1 LLDTLTK
8 GKFEKFNRKTQNND
22 CHIVWEDHHKPH
34 CTTEYEKICHDDTV
48 EQCKTDYEKQCTTEY
63 KNECSTEYS
72 TACEDEYTQK
82 CRNWEEEE
90 CLSSS
95 ETVCKTEYN
104 KECTQITEKQ
114 CTTEYSQQCST
125 SYEDQCTTVQDKEC
139 WDEPTQECKTEY
151 DEECWTEDKQE
162 CSLHPKCT
170 TQYEQ
175 QCTTEH
181 QTVCES
187 AGRSRKSKRSL
198 AGFKQAKAAALGS
211 ALPLGFAKFVYART
225 ALKKSIGT
233 AFALKL
239 RELEDNKED
248 GKDED
253 TDCYQLPETHCTE
266 IPEYGEQSYYYS
278 GRHKRDTGYAGAQ
291 NCVTKYRTVCPGQ
304 HGSRTKRNVLLGGIK
319 QKVAA
324 KLGTAIPLAAFAAL
338 TAGGAGAK
346 KKLML
351 GAWKK
356 SKLLRGD
363 DKEGECYDIPETV
376 CTKAPMYG
384 QDYYSTSDSR
394 HKRDTGSEHCVTK
407 YRTIC
412 PASYTSRGKRSVF
425 GSLGALKQNKI
436 GALKQSVAA
445 TIGTSLPLV
454 AFKALT
460 TAGLA
465 KKVGLGLK
473 VWKAS
478 KLLESEPS
486 EQVRAFRGKRSP
498 SLMGGLL
505 NLALNIAS
513 PVGGGGVLNVFNPF
527 MVFNPFRTL
536 PLLKLPLLKLP
547 LLLKLKKKI
556 GLLALLKLL
565 GFKREK
571 VPEKKCWQ
579 VPVQKCEKAPVKKC
593 HKEQKCWTVPH
604 KQCKKVPR
612 QACWTVN
619 KQQCRLVPRQECTQ
633 VPKEHCTQVPHE
645 KCWDEPR
652 ETCRQVPQEACWDE
666 PRQSCH
672 KVPRQ
677 ECTQVPHQKCSQVPH
692 ETCKQVPEE
701 KCWDEPKRTC
711 WTEPHQKCWEEPR
724 KKCGTINMKV
734 ARRVCH

>member
-1 LLDTLTK
+1 MGIRTLDRVSEQVAVSHTFYFVLLATMRVVWLCLFGAALAGAGFLRDANKVRSGGLKLLDTLTK

-34 CTTEYEKICHDDTV
+34 CTTEYEKICYDDTV

-63 KNECSTEYS
+63 KNECRTEYKNECSTEYS
-72 TACEDEYTQK
+72 TACEEEYTQK

-104 KECTQITEKQ
+104 KECTQTTEKR

-125 SYEDQCTTVQDKEC
+125 S
-139 WDEPTQECKTEY
+139 
-151 DEECWTEDKQE
+151 
-162 CSLHPKCT
+162 
-170 TQYEQ
+170 YEQ

-198 AGFKQAKAAALGS
+198 AGLKQAKAAALGS

-233 AFALKL
+233 VFALKL
-239 RELEDNKED
+239 RELEDQNKED

-412 PASYTSRGKRSVF
+412 PASYTSRGKRSLF

-454 AFKALT
+454 AFKTLT

-486 EQVRAFRGKRSP
+486 EQ
-498 SLMGGLL
+498 
-505 NLALNIAS
+505 
-513 PVGGGGVLNVFNPF
+513 
-527 MVFNPFRTL
+527 
-536 PLLKLPLLKLP
+536 
-547 LLLKLKKKI
+547 
-556 GLLALLKLL
+556 
-565 GFKREK
+565 REK

-579 VPVQKCEKAPVKKC
+579 VPVQKCEKVPVKKC

-619 KQQCRLVPRQECTQ
+619 KQQC
-633 VPKEHCTQVPHE
+633 
-645 KCWDEPR
+645 
-652 ETCRQVPQEACWDE
+652 
-666 PRQSCH
+666 
-672 KVPRQ
+672 
-677 ECTQVPHQKCSQVPH
+677 
-692 ETCKQVPEE
+692 
-701 KCWDEPKRTC
+701 
-711 WTEPHQKCWEEPR
+711 
-724 KKCGTINMKV
+724 
-734 ARRVCH
+734 

>member
-1 LLDTLTK
+1 MGFELWTVSVNKLLFVSHTYYFVLLATMRVVWLCLFGAALAGAGFLRDANKIRSGGLKLLDTLTK

-104 KECTQITEKQ
+104 KECTQTTEKQ

-162 CSLHPKCT
+162 GSLHPKCT

-198 AGFKQAKAAALGS
+198 AGIKQAKAAALGS

-239 RELEDNKED
+239 RELEDNTED

-266 IPEYGEQSYYYS
+266 IPEYGEQSYFYS

-304 HGSRTKRNVLLGGIK
+304 HGSRTKRNVLLGAFK

-338 TAGGAGAK
+338 TAGCAGAK

-384 QDYYSTSDSR
+384 QDYYSTSDGR

-478 KLLESEPS
+478 KLLESEQS
-486 EQVRAFRGKRSP
+486 EQ
-498 SLMGGLL
+498 
-505 NLALNIAS
+505 
-513 PVGGGGVLNVFNPF
+513 
-527 MVFNPFRTL
+527 
-536 PLLKLPLLKLP
+536 
-547 LLLKLKKKI
+547 
-556 GLLALLKLL
+556 
-565 GFKREK
+565 REK
-571 VPEKKCWQ
+571 VPEEKCWQ

-593 HKEQKCWTVPH
+593 HKEQKCWAVPH

-619 KQQCRLVPRQECTQ
+619 KQQCSLVPRQECTQ
-633 VPKEHCTQVPHE
+633 VPQEHCTQVPHE

-652 ETCRQVPQEACWDE
+652 ETCRQVPHESCWDE

-692 ETCKQVPEE
+692 ETCTQVPQE
-701 KCWDEPKRTC
+701 KCWDEPKQTC
-711 WTEPHQKCWEEPR
+711 WTEPHQKCWEEP
-724 KKCGTINMKV
+724 KQNCGYVNVKV

>member
-1 LLDTLTK
+1 MGSEQVAVSHTFYFVLLATMRVVWLCLFGVALAGVGFIRDANKIRSDGLKLLDTLTK
-8 GKFEKFNRKTQNND
+8 GKFDKFNRKTQNND

-72 TACEDEYTQK
+72 TACEEEYTQK

-104 KECTQITEKQ
+104 KECTQTTEKQ

-162 CSLHPKCT
+162 CSLHSKCT

-187 AGRSRKSKRSL
+187 AGRSKKSKRSL
-198 AGFKQAKAAALGS
+198 TGFKQAKAAALGS

-233 AFALKL
+233 VFALKL
-239 RELEDNKED
+239 RELEDQNTED

-266 IPEYGEQSYYYS
+266 IPEYGEQSSYYS

-407 YRTIC
+407 HRTIC

-486 EQVRAFRGKRSP
+486 EQ
-498 SLMGGLL
+498 
-505 NLALNIAS
+505 
-513 PVGGGGVLNVFNPF
+513 
-527 MVFNPFRTL
+527 
-536 PLLKLPLLKLP
+536 
-547 LLLKLKKKI
+547 
-556 GLLALLKLL
+556 
-565 GFKREK
+565 REK

-579 VPVQKCEKAPVKKC
+579 VPVQKCEKVPVKKC
-593 HKEQKCWTVPH
+593 HKER
-604 KQCKKVPR
+604 KKVPR

-633 VPKEHCTQVPHE
+633 VPK
-645 KCWDEPR
+645 
-652 ETCRQVPQEACWDE
+652 
-666 PRQSCH
+666 
-672 KVPRQ
+672 
-677 ECTQVPHQKCSQVPH
+677 
-692 ETCKQVPEE
+692 
-701 KCWDEPKRTC
+701 
-711 WTEPHQKCWEEPR
+711 
-724 KKCGTINMKV
+724 
-734 ARRVCH
+734 

>member
-1 LLDTLTK
+1 MGEGQVHQTHPEE
-8 GKFEKFNRKTQNND
+8 G
-22 CHIVWEDHHKPH
+22 I
-34 CTTEYEKICHDDTV
+34 KIR
-48 EQCKTDYEKQCTTEY
+48 EQIRQ
-63 KNECSTEYS
+63 
-72 TACEDEYTQK
+72 TAREGSQV
-82 CRNWEEEE
+82 
-90 CLSSS
+90 CLRQPA
-95 ETVCKTEYN
+95 EA
-104 KECTQITEKQ
+104 
-114 CTTEYSQQCST
+114 
-125 SYEDQCTTVQDKEC
+125 VQVI
-139 WDEPTQECKTEY
+139 PTQQLFDFHIKNVVWTIQNYCTVLYITVIYSRVEY
-151 DEECWTEDKQE
+151 
-162 CSLHPKCT
+162 
-170 TQYEQ
+170 
-175 QCTTEH
+175 
-181 QTVCES
+181 
-187 AGRSRKSKRSL
+187 
-198 AGFKQAKAAALGS
+198 
-211 ALPLGFAKFVYART
+211 
-225 ALKKSIGT
+225 
-233 AFALKL
+233 
-239 RELEDNKED
+239 
-248 GKDED
+248 
-253 TDCYQLPETHCTE
+253 
-266 IPEYGEQSYYYS
+266 
-278 GRHKRDTGYAGAQ
+278 
-291 NCVTKYRTVCPGQ
+291 
-304 HGSRTKRNVLLGGIK
+304 
-319 QKVAA
+319 
-324 KLGTAIPLAAFAAL
+324 
-338 TAGGAGAK
+338 
-346 KKLML
+346 
-351 GAWKK
+351 
-356 SKLLRGD
+356 
-363 DKEGECYDIPETV
+363 
-376 CTKAPMYG
+376 
-384 QDYYSTSDSR
+384 
-394 HKRDTGSEHCVTK
+394 
-407 YRTIC
+407 
-412 PASYTSRGKRSVF
+412 
-425 GSLGALKQNKI
+425 
-436 GALKQSVAA
+436 
-445 TIGTSLPLV
+445 
-454 AFKALT
+454 FKALT

-513 PVGGGGVLNVFNPF
+513 PVGGGGALNVFNPF

-579 VPVQKCEKAPVKKC
+579 VPVQKCEKVPVKKC
-593 HKEQKCWTVPH
+593 HKEQKCRTVPH

-633 VPKEHCTQVPHE
+633 VPQEHCTQVPHE

>member
-8 GKFEKFNRKTQNND
+8 GKFGKFNRKTQNND

-72 TACEDEYTQK
+72 TACEEEYTQK

-104 KECTQITEKQ
+104 KECTQTTEKQ

-187 AGRSRKSKRSL
+187 AGRRRKSKRSS

-211 ALPLGFAKFVYART
+211 ALPLGFAKFLYART

-233 AFALKL
+233 VFALKL

-253 TDCYQLPETHCTE
+253 LDCYQLPETHCTE

-304 HGSRTKRNVLLGGIK
+304 HGSRTKRNVLLGAFKQKVAGIK

-363 DKEGECYDIPETV
+363 EKEGECYDIPETV

-465 KKVGLGLK
+465 KKIGLGLK

-486 EQVRAFRGKRSP
+486 EQ
-498 SLMGGLL
+498 
-505 NLALNIAS
+505 
-513 PVGGGGVLNVFNPF
+513 
-527 MVFNPFRTL
+527 
-536 PLLKLPLLKLP
+536 
-547 LLLKLKKKI
+547 
-556 GLLALLKLL
+556 
-565 GFKREK
+565 REK
-571 VPEKKCWQ
+571 VPEEKCWQ
-579 VPVQKCEKAPVKKC
+579 VPVRKCEKAPVKKC

-633 VPKEHCTQVPHE
+633 VPQEHCTQVPHE

-677 ECTQVPHQKCSQVPH
+677 ECSQVPHQKCSQVPH